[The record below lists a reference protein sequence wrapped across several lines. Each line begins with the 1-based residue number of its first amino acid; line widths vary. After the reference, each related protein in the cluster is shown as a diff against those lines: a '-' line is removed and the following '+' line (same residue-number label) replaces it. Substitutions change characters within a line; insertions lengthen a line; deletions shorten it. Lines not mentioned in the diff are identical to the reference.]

1 MTSKTVR
8 IIDPCQ
14 AVCKFDEDDICIGCF
29 RKREDINNWR
39 FMSDNDKKTIVEEV
53 KPKIAERL
61 EREKEQGRLPPS
73 QRFAK
78 F

>member
-1 MTSKTVR
+1 MERV
-8 IIDPCQ
+8 IDPCQ
-14 AVCKFDEDDICIGCF
+14 AICRFDEDDICIGCF

-39 FMSDNDKKTIVEEV
+39 FMSHEEKRKVVEIVT
-53 KPKIAERL
+53 PKIEQRL
-61 EREKEQGRLPPS
+61 EKERDEGRIPAS